1 MREKRFIPLAL
12 LVALAFAG
20 CQPKSEAPQS
30 GLPVVDMKVGSRSY
44 HVEVAADEYSRMRG
58 LMERDTLPGDHGM
71 IFVFLQDT
79 DEPFWMKNTRFPLD
93 ILFIDNGGKIISIG
107 HMKPYDESNTLPGGM
122 YRYAIEL
129 NAGDAAAAGVKVG
142 DSVSVPATASTA
154 R

>member
-12 LVALAFAG
+12 LVVLAFVG
-20 CQPKSEAPQS
+20 CKQKPEAPKS

-44 HVEVAADEYSRMRG
+44 HMEVASDDFSRGKG
-58 LMERDTLPGDHGM
+58 LMERDSLPDDRGM

-93 ILFIDNGGKIISIG
+93 ILFIDSGGKIISIG
-107 HMKPYDESNTLPGGM
+107 HMKPFDETNTLPGGM

-142 DSVSVPATASTA
+142 DSVAVPAAA
-154 R
+154 LH